1 MQGARMRQSGRGF
14 PWPRN
19 LTPAIILP
27 KAVQWRYSDCRFLK
41 EKKPT
46 ESAANLAIYAY
57 GGMTVRAERPCS
69 PCLERSYGPPSQGGY
84 FAPNPSA
91 DSEFLFWDD

>member
-46 ESAANLAIYAY
+46 ESAANLAMYAY
-57 GGMTVRAERPCS
+57 GGMTVRAETAV
-69 PCLERSYGPPSQGGY
+69 LPSFGKELSAASQRGR